1 MREAEYG
8 LRVRAVLLHSQS
20 AFRIPRSFRRD
31 YLQFVLL
38 WIALGGA
45 AGTVA
50 RYGVG
55 VATERLT
62 ATWPLGTLIVNIVGS
77 FFLGLFT
84 FWLRT
89 PPFDPA
95 LRAALTIGLCG
106 GFTTFS
112 TFSYETLILAEQGGL
127 ARSLTYIA
135 LSVGLSVLAMLAGVT
150 AARAIPV

>member
-1 MREAEYG
+1 M
-8 LRVRAVLLHSQS
+8 
-20 AFRIPRSFRRD
+20 
-31 YLQFVLL
+31 LL

-55 VATERLT
+55 LAAERFT
-62 ATWPLGTLIVNIVGS
+62 ATWPAGTLIVNVVGS

-112 TFSYETLILAEQGGL
+112 TFSYETVVLAENGGM
-127 ARSLTYIA
+127 ARALTYVG
-135 LSVGLSVLAMLAGVT
+135 LSVGLSVLGMMAGVA
-150 AARAIPV
+150 AARAVAA

>member
-1 MREAEYG
+1 
-8 LRVRAVLLHSQS
+8 VL
-20 AFRIPRSFRRD
+20 F
-31 YLQFVLL
+31 

-62 ATWPLGTLIVNIVGS
+62 ATWPMGTLLVNIAGS

-112 TFSYETLILAEQGGL
+112 TFSYETVILAEEGGL
-127 ARSLTYIA
+127 ARSLTYVV
-135 LSVGLSVLAMLAGVT
+135 LSVGLSVVAMLAGVT
-150 AARAIPV
+150 AARAISA

>member
-1 MREAEYG
+1 M
-8 LRVRAVLLHSQS
+8 
-20 AFRIPRSFRRD
+20 I
-31 YLQFVLL
+31 L
-38 WIALGGA
+38 WIALAGA

-55 VATERLT
+55 LATERLT
-62 ATWPLGTLIVNIVGS
+62 ATWPIGTLLVNIVGS

-112 TFSYETLILAEQGGL
+112 TFSYESVVLGEQGGL
-127 ARSLTYIA
+127 ARALTYIA
-135 LSVGLSVLAMLAGVT
+135 LSVGLSVLAMIAGIT
-150 AARAIPV
+150 AARAMPA

>member
-1 MREAEYG
+1 M
-8 LRVRAVLLHSQS
+8 
-20 AFRIPRSFRRD
+20 
-31 YLQFVLL
+31 LL
-38 WIALGGA
+38 WIALAGA

-55 VATERLT
+55 LATERFT

-112 TFSYETLILAEQGGL
+112 TFSYESVVLAEQGGL
-127 ARSLTYIA
+127 ARALTYVL
-135 LSVGLSVLAMLAGVT
+135 LSVGLSVLAMIAGIT
-150 AARAIPV
+150 AARAIPA

>member
-1 MREAEYG
+1 
-8 LRVRAVLLHSQS
+8 VL
-20 AFRIPRSFRRD
+20 I
-31 YLQFVLL
+31 

-55 VATERLT
+55 LAFERFT
-62 ATWPLGTLIVNIVGS
+62 ATWPMGTLIVNVVGS

-84 FWLRT
+84 LWLRT

-112 TFSYETLILAEQGGL
+112 TFSYETLVLAEDGGMMR
-127 ARSLTYIA
+127 ALTYVA
-135 LSVGLSVLAMLAGVT
+135 LSVGLSVLAMVAGVV
-150 AARAIPV
+150 AARAISA

>member
-1 MREAEYG
+1 
-8 LRVRAVLLHSQS
+8 
-20 AFRIPRSFRRD
+20 
-31 YLQFVLL
+31 VLL

-50 RYGVG
+50 RYGVSL
-55 VATERLT
+55 ATERFT
-62 ATWPLGTLIVNIVGS
+62 ATWPIGTLLVNIVGS

-112 TFSYETLILAEQGGL
+112 TFSYESVVLAEQGGL
-127 ARSLTYIA
+127 ARALTYVL
-135 LSVGLSVLAMLAGVT
+135 LSVGLSVVAMIAGIT
-150 AARAIPV
+150 AARAMPV